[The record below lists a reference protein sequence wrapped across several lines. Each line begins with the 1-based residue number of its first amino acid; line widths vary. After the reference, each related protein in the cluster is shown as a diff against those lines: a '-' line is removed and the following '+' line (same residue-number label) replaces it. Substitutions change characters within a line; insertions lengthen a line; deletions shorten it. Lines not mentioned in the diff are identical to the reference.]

1 MKKLLLVFLVFLSI
15 ETFAQVRD
23 ITISTNKTVSLVFPD
38 QVIHVDRGTA
48 KVLVQQVEASGNILL
63 IKAGS
68 GDLENTSLSVVTK
81 GGDVY
86 AFVVHLGI
94 AIDTLVYHIESS
106 KRFSIADYA
115 NLLLHSNNRRF
126 SIKDKSFG
134 ILCRVS
140 EISIKDDV
148 IYLRLDLDNQSAI
161 PFDIEVL
168 RFTIK
173 NGKRSK
179 RTAFQEIEVVPS
191 YTSEN
196 HSRIPAFTKS
206 VLVLGFDK
214 FTLPDGKLLGLQVM
228 EDRGG
233 RHLQLKIRNK
243 HLVRAN
249 ILPDLH

>member
-1 MKKLLLVFLVFLSI
+1 MKKLLFVILTFVSI

-38 QVIHVDRGTA
+38 QVVHVDRGTT
-48 KVLVQQVEASGNILL
+48 KVLVEQVEASGNILL
-63 IKAGS
+63 VKAGS
-68 GDLENTSLSVVTK
+68 GDFENTSLSVVTK
-81 GGDVY
+81 RGDVY
-86 AFVVHLGI
+86 AFVVHVGSG
-94 AIDTLVYHIESS
+94 IDTLVYHIASS
-106 KRFSIADYA
+106 KNFSIADYA
-115 NLLLHSNNRRF
+115 DVLLHSNYKRF
-126 SIKDKSFG
+126 SIKDKSFD

-148 IYLRLDLDNQSAI
+148 IYFRLDLDNQSPI

-168 RFTIK
+168 RFIIK
-173 NGKRSK
+173 NGRRTKRS
-179 RTAFQEIEVVPS
+179 AFQEIEVVPS
-191 YTSEN
+191 YTAGN

-206 VLVLGFDK
+206 ALVLAFDK
-214 FTLPDGKLLGLQVM
+214 FTLPDGKFLGLQVM

-249 ILPDLH
+249 ILHDLH